1 MVDRARLNQ
10 VIDQR
15 VGRVLSIVELV
26 APNEKFA
33 RVRSMILD
41 EFGHEGLRTDIA
53 ELLDHGGQGGTGK
66 AGCGP
71 VSGKKGGAP

>member
-1 MVDRARLNQ
+1 MVDRARLNKL
-10 VIDQR
+10 IDQR
-15 VGRVLSIVELV
+15 IGRVLGIVELV
-26 APNEKFA
+26 APSDKFA

-53 ELLDHGGQGGTGK
+53 ELLDQGGQGGMERQ
-66 AGCGP
+66 GCGP